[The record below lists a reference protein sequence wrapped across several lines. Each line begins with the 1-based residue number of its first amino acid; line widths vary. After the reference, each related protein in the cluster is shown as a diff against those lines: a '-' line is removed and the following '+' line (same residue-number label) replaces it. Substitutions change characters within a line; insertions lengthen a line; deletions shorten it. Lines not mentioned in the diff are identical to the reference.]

1 MIILRS
7 EETRTLPMQTGMG
20 PAQYAGEG
28 RAEAQAGAAIAN
40 VADRALNYAVTLN
53 EAQRRADATNALHM
67 FKSTFENGVNEYFY
81 QWDKDEVQKGH
92 PTDKTLATF
101 TERLSQIEVATH
113 QTAQEA
119 GLSDNPY
126 FVRGL
131 PAVLAEAKKDALL
144 KARAH
149 ANKSFIEIGRTKTNT
164 QLDSLMNTALLGD
177 ATGDHGLYVKK
188 SNEMV
193 ALIEAQVVNGL
204 FTRAEADKMIQ
215 ERYESLEEKRGYQ
228 QIARNPEQFLLDYH
242 SNKYPNLDP
251 KVAQGFVSTAEQ
263 ALARKVE
270 LKERERKLENE
281 SRKQYAI
288 TLKNELISK
297 AMDDPAAALS
307 DVLRMENRL
316 ALGDDFDNTVS
327 TLRSLADPAKVH
339 DDKPTL
345 RNLSNEI
352 ERNPSPATYKNLD
365 RALQNGKL
373 SGSSYMSM
381 THRLTERIEKLK
393 DRTER
398 ERHDRTNLAVST
410 YQPMLRVTG
419 INDFDQISQG
429 AQQLFEDEL
438 RFTVEQNKAA
448 DPMIEGRRLMIK
460 YLDYVSDHAETFG
473 EAVVQKY
480 GFKSPAEVAQAYQA
494 GKITRTEADV
504 QIWYFSRQSAKP
516 KDSASST
523 SSNLVKKK

>member
-1 MIILRS
+1 MIILRA
-7 EETRTLPMQTGMG
+7 EETQTRPMQTGMG

-28 RAEAQAGAAIAN
+28 RAEAQAGAAVAN
-40 VADRALNYAVTLN
+40 VADRALQYVTSLDLQQ
-53 EAQRRADATNALHM
+53 QRIQATSRL
-67 FKSTFENGVNEYFY
+67 KVIGSRFEDGINDFWY
-81 QWDKDEVQKGH
+81 QWDKDYVQKGEL
-92 PTDKTLATF
+92 PSQTLKVFEQYLNETEKTF
-101 TERLSQIEVATH
+101 YEETEKEYQSNQFLNQELTPLLSEV
-113 QTAQEA
+113 
-119 GLSDNPY
+119 
-126 FVRGL
+126 
-131 PAVLAEAKKDALL
+131 KKDAMLR
-144 KARAH
+144 ARMYAY
-149 ANKSFIEIGRTKTNT
+149 KSFGEIGRTKTK
-164 QLDSLMNTALLGD
+164 TALDDLERSALMAD
-177 ATGDHGLYVKK
+177 AQGNDALFQKRRKEIYDIIETQRVNGIFNDQDAETLLQERINSLTEKRSYQ
-188 SNEMV
+188 MV
-193 ALIEAQVVNGL
+193 A
-204 FTRAEADKMIQ
+204 RDP
-215 ERYESLEEKRGYQ
+215 ESFLKRFHAGEF
-228 QIARNPEQFLLDYH
+228 RE
-242 SNKYPNLDP
+242 LDP
-251 KVAQGFVSTAEQ
+251 KLGKDLVVSAEQ

-297 AMDDPAAALS
+297 AMADPGAALA
-307 DVLRMENRL
+307 DVLLMENRL

-339 DDKPTL
+339 DDKTTL
-345 RNLSNEI
+345 RDLSNEI

-373 SGSSYMSM
+373 SGSSYTSM
-381 THRLTERIEKLK
+381 TNRLTERIEKLK

-398 ERHDRTNLAVST
+398 ERHNRTNLAVST

-438 RFTVEQNKAA
+438 RFAVDQNKAA

-504 QIWYFSRQSAKP
+504 QIWYFSRQANKP

>member
-1 MIILRS
+1 MIILKA
-7 EETRTLPMQTGMG
+7 EETQALPRQTAT
-20 PAQYAGEG
+20 PQYQYAGEG
-28 RAEAQAGAAIAN
+28 SGLVKAGGQIASVANQALQFTTALSEQYARTDALNSGKRYRDDFANEASKFWDDWDQRTVRAGFTPDTAMAEMEGWFAAQERRLTITHLRDVDNEYKRQALKTAFADVRSEVLTKARQHSRNQYLAIGKETAKTNLDQGMSQALLAESRGDHEGYVIQAQRDLAYIDSLNGTFFNAAEVSRLKTEYAEA
-40 VADRALNYAVTLN
+40 LET
-53 EAQRRADATNALHM
+53 
-67 FKSTFENGVNEYFY
+67 K
-81 QWDKDEVQKGH
+81 
-92 PTDKTLATF
+92 
-101 TERLSQIEVATH
+101 
-113 QTAQEA
+113 
-119 GLSDNPY
+119 
-126 FVRGL
+126 
-131 PAVLAEAKKDALL
+131 
-144 KARAH
+144 RAH
-149 ANKSFIEIGRTKTNT
+149 QLVSTQPETFLKQFSDGKFGR
-164 QLDSLMNTALLGD
+164 
-177 ATGDHGLYVKK
+177 
-188 SNEMV
+188 
-193 ALIEAQVVNGL
+193 
-204 FTRAEADKMIQ
+204 
-215 ERYESLEEKRGYQ
+215 
-228 QIARNPEQFLLDYH
+228 
-242 SNKYPNLDP
+242 LDP
-251 KVAQGFVSTAEQ
+251 KLGRELVTAAEN

-270 LKERERKLENE
+270 IKDRERKLETE

-297 AMDDPAAALS
+297 AMADPGAALA
-307 DVLRMENRL
+307 DALRMENRL

-339 DDKPTL
+339 DDKTTL
-345 RNLSNEI
+345 RNLSNEV

-373 SGSSYMSM
+373 SGSSYTSM

-438 RFTVEQNKAA
+438 RFTIEQNKAA

-504 QIWYFSRQSAKP
+504 QIWYFSRQANKP